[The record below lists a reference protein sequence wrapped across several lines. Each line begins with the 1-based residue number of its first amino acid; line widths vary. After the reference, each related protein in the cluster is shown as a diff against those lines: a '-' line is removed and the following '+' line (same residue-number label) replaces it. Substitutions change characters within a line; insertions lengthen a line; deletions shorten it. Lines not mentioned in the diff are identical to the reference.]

1 MIASVRIAPGL
12 TEICGAGASALHAL
26 RELGPG
32 TGAGG
37 LVRLRRPLGTGMST
51 RLTMPRGLAAPDFGQ
66 APWRDRDPPC
76 AGEAAPTA
84 CGRGHVGFVARPG
97 RPSPCLTADPR

>member
-12 TEICGAGASALHAL
+12 AETCGAGASALHAL

-37 LVRLRRPLGTGMST
+37 LVLLRRPLCAGMST
-51 RLTMPRGLAAPDFGQ
+51 RLTIPCGLAAPEFGQ
-66 APWRDRDPPC
+66 APWRDRHPTC
-76 AGEAAPTA
+76 AGEAAPNA

-97 RPSPCLTADPR
+97 RPARA